1 MNIHD
6 EVTLRN
12 GDAIEC
18 PLCGN
23 EIFIGVHDSEGNY
36 QGKIGCQYEQKP
48 WSGLSYAAHHE
59 EYGEC
64 LLCSDGLELPMGGCL
79 FDTLDEAIEAI
90 SKLFARLRNDQ

>member
-36 QGKIGCQYEQKP
+36 QGKIGCQCQ
-48 WSGLSYAAHHE
+48 
-59 EYGEC
+59 
-64 LLCSDGLELPMGGCL
+64 
-79 FDTLDEAIEAI
+79 
-90 SKLFARLRNDQ
+90 